1 MPGQKL
7 DVCRL
12 PRPGLRGVGR
22 QSGRVYPPVF
32 CIKCI
37 CKILLAPLRVDT
49 ALHTGCKQENIYMRK
64 RKRVERER
72 DRQSER
78 GNIRRVCVDSGNFD
92 KDLNPTCCDFLCGL
106 SLITAAAKENIKRVE

>member
-12 PRPGLRGVGR
+12 PRPGLRGAGR
-22 QSGRVYPPVF
+22 LDGFPPVF

-72 DRQSER
+72 
-78 GNIRRVCVDSGNFD
+78 GNIRGVCVDSENFD
-92 KDLNPTCCDFLCGL
+92 KDLNPTCCDCLCGL